1 MFVQIDTE
9 RNNTLVAWGWYAFP
23 GYDKE
28 FPSIDYED
36 YCNNPDKYSYNP
48 ETIEITLNPN
58 YNQVLLQQEKEKKII
73 ENDTKRDRRLASG
86 VEYKG
91 VMFDCDTD
99 QKANLLGVSQF
110 MGDEDKITW
119 FGMDNKSLLMGK
131 EDMLALG
138 QIIITLTNNLWNYNA
153 NVKYQIE
160 QAKNVAEVQKI
171 FIDYDNLPEAT
182 GFVAG

>member
-1 MFVQIDTE
+1 MFIQVNE
-9 RNNTLVAWGWYAFP
+9 NKELVAWGPYEFIGAN
-23 GYDKE
+23 KE
-28 FPSIDYED
+28 VSNIDYDD
-36 YCNNPDKYSYNP
+36 YCATPNKYIYNKD
-48 ETIEITLNPN
+48 EGTITLNPD
-58 YNQVLLQQEKEKKII
+58 YNNILLEQEKQLKIL
-73 ENDTKRDRRLASG
+73 ENDNKRDKRLAGG

-131 EDMLALG
+131 DDMLALG
-138 QIIITLTNNLWNYNA
+138 QIIVTLTNALWNYNA
-153 NVKYQIE
+153 NIKYQIE

>member
-1 MFVQIDTE
+1 MYIQINDE
-9 RNNTLVAWGWYAFP
+9 NKLVAWGDYMFP
-23 GYDKE
+23 GFTKE
-28 FPSIDYED
+28 VKDISEED
-36 YCNNPDKYSYNP
+36 YSNNPGKYNYNP
-48 ETIEITLNPN
+48 DTQTIELNPD
-58 YNQVLLQQEKEKKII
+58 YNNILLEQEKQLKIL
-73 ENDTKRDRRLASG
+73 ENDTKRDERLASG

-110 MGDEDKITW
+110 MGEEDKITW
-119 FGMDNKSLLMGK
+119 FGMDNQSLLMGK

-138 QIIITLTNNLWNYNA
+138 QIIVTLTNNLWNYNA
-153 NVKYQIE
+153 NIKYQIE

>member
-1 MFVQIDTE
+1 MYIQVD
-9 RNNTLVAWGWYAFP
+9 NNQLVGWSDYPFK
-23 GYDKE
+23 GYTKE
-28 FPSIDYED
+28 VDVDYTD
-36 YCNNPDKYSYNP
+36 YCENKNKYIYDPSTQEIIVNPDYNS
-48 ETIEITLNPN
+48 
-58 YNQVLLQQEKEKKII
+58 VLLEQEKQLKIT
-73 ENDTKRDRRLASG
+73 ENDTKRDKRLASG

-110 MGDEDKITW
+110 MGEEDKITW
-119 FGMDNKSLLMGK
+119 FGMDNQSLLMGK

-138 QIIITLTNNLWNYNA
+138 QIIVTLTNALWNYNA
-153 NVKYQIE
+153 NIKYQIE